1 MIRPF
6 PSLYTFCLICLLSL
20 LSGCANFLDVK
31 VTRFHSLPNPNL
43 PPQLDTSKL
52 ASTPTIAVQPQ
63 PLAKSPMPVFKG
75 QRFGMV
81 KAINQVEDLEFKS
94 YTRLIAS
101 ELTHLGLVEGEPN
114 EFLVDF
120 SITTPA
126 HVGERMQPYNIPYSR
141 MNCFRDVYGNPN
153 CVPFTTFQ
161 TNYYPVKYTF
171 FTNELNLF
179 VIDAKT
185 NQRIWQGRSEAVSN
199 DSPNVRD
206 LLPYLTR
213 AALTN
218 FPGPSGVS
226 ETIRFNLDQK

>member
-1 MIRPF
+1 MMNTNTKLLSALI
-6 PSLYTFCLICLLSL
+6 LICALSL

-43 PPQLDTSKL
+43 PPKLESSKGDLSQLTNNKPIIKP
-52 ASTPTIAVQPQ
+52 A
-63 PLAKSPMPVFKG
+63 MPVFNG
-75 QRFGMV
+75 QKFNMV
-81 KAINQVEDLEFKS
+81 KAIAQAEDLEFKS
-94 YTRLIAS
+94 YARLIAS
-101 ELTHLGLVEGEPN
+101 ELSHLGLIEGDPSD
-114 EFLVDF
+114 FLVDF

-126 HVGERMQPYNIPYSR
+126 HIGERMQPYNVPYSR

-153 CVPFTTFQ
+153 CLPFTAYQ

-185 NQRIWQGRSEAVSN
+185 NQRIWQGRSEAISN
-199 DSPNVRD
+199 DAPNVRD

-226 ETIRFNLDQK
+226 ETVRFDLDKK

>member
-1 MIRPF
+1 M
-6 PSLYTFCLICLLSL
+6 TFRLSFLSCFVVSVTLGL

-43 PPQLDTSKL
+43 LPPPLTNNVDSAQRVKNKS
-52 ASTPTIAVQPQ
+52 IAQP
-63 PLAKSPMPVFKG
+63 AMPVFNG
-75 QRFGMV
+75 QHFMMV

-101 ELTHLGLVEGEPN
+101 ELTHLGLVEGEPSD
-114 EFLVDF
+114 FLIDF

-126 HVGERMQPYNIPYSR
+126 HIGERMQPYNIPYSR
-141 MNCFRDVYGNPN
+141 MSCFRDVYGNPN
-153 CVPFTTFQ
+153 CVPFTAYQ

-171 FTNELNLF
+171 FTNELNLY

-185 NQRIWQGRSEAVSN
+185 NQRIWQGRSEAISN

-218 FPGPSGVS
+218 FPGLSGVS
-226 ETIRFNLDQK
+226 ETVRFNLDQK